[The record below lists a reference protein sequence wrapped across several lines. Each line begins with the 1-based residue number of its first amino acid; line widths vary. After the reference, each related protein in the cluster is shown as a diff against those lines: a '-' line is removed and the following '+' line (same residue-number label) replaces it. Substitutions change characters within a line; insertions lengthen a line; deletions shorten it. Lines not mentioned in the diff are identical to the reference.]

1 MARRAMVTRTVKGVT
16 VTALVCRLS
25 AKEVFETQFT
35 LPRVPKDD
43 KELDKMLNKAN
54 LDADI
59 KVLAAVSTKE
69 TETLYGMDEAVF
81 IANAEVLPPRGA
93 KGDDEN
99 AD

>member
-25 AKEVFETQFT
+25 TKEVFETQFT
-35 LPRVPKDD
+35 LPRVPKDG

-81 IANAEVLPPRGA
+81 IANAEVLPPRSA
-93 KGDDEN
+93 KSDDEN
-99 AD
+99 GG